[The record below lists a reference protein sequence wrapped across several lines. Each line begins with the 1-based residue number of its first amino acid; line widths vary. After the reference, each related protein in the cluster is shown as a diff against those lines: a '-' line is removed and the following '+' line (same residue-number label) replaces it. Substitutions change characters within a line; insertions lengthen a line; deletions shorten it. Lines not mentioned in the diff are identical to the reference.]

1 MIISFQFFIF
11 YIFCPFIF
19 IVAFVRVVSVPIEN
33 VYSKNTNDD
42 GVCTIVWTQFHFSFP
57 NFVSSDQ
64 MVKYDLLHIY
74 HTFSGDSFLMRKIE
88 WRFIDLTYL
97 TFISIWKFS

>member
-1 MIISFQFFIF
+1 M
-11 YIFCPFIF
+11 
-19 IVAFVRVVSVPIEN
+19 AFVRVVSVPIEN

-74 HTFSGDSFLMRKIE
+74 HSVQ
-88 WRFIDLTYL
+88 WRFIFDAENRVEIYRFDLFDFYIDL
-97 TFISIWKFS
+97 EI